1 MIALKKLL
9 SAKCPLPRC
18 LNEVMLT
25 SSFLHELLIDLF
37 RIRKLSNGNLVI
49 RDIRTSDAGTY
60 KCVAS
65 NKHGEAESET
75 EVTVLCK

>member
-1 MIALKKLL
+1 M
-9 SAKCPLPRC
+9 LP
-18 LNEVMLT
+18 
-25 SSFLHELLIDLF
+25 
-37 RIRKLSNGNLVI
+37 NGNLVI

-75 EVTVLCK
+75 ELTVLCEYITRILSDLPYYP